1 MDRRIQRTR
10 EVLHQALISLTSQK
24 RYEIITVQDIIDKA
38 NVGRST
44 FYAHYT
50 GKQDLL
56 MTGLKN
62 LSKNLTAYQRSALA
76 QKAGLQERGFVF
88 SLAFF
93 EHVHSHRDV
102 YYAIVG
108 RQSGTVVFSEL
119 RMMLADLVRNELK
132 PLLRHD
138 GADLPRGAVIHFVV
152 GAAMSVLTWWMGE
165 RSGLSASEANAIFQR
180 LTLPAILSR

>member
-1 MDRRIQRTR
+1 MDRRVQRTR
-10 EVLHQALISLTSQK
+10 DLLHEALISLMSQK
-24 RYEIITVQDIIDKA
+24 GYEVITVQDIIDRA

-56 MTGLKN
+56 MAGLKN
-62 LSKNLTAYQRSALA
+62 LSRNLLAYQRSALA
-76 QKAGLQERGFVF
+76 QKGSFQERGFVF

-108 RQSGTVVFSEL
+108 RQSGTVVLSEF
-119 RMMLADLVRNELK
+119 RTMLADLVRNELK
-132 PLLRHD
+132 TLSRQKESD
-138 GADLPRGAVIHFVV
+138 IPRGAITHFVV
-152 GAAMSVLTWWMGE
+152 GAVMSVLTWWMHE
-165 RSGLSASEANAIFQR
+165 RSGLSPSEANEIFRR
-180 LTLPAILSR
+180 LTLPAILNR